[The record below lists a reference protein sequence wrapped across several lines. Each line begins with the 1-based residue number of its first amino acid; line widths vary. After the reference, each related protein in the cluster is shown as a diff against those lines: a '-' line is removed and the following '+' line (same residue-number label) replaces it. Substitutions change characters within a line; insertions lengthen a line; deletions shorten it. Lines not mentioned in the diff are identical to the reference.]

1 MMFELRRAA
10 VVGIAVAVLSVAVP
24 ARAQEE
30 VPPPPPQEPALTEE
44 VVLEE
49 EIPAEPAFVTFR
61 DIRDAVPM
69 KFFNADPTQTKPDL
83 EDPNTLVIAFNTG
96 IDPKTWSANDFR
108 ASTGAYGNRNV
119 MDTLS
124 FTVVAPEGHYV
135 RSITY
140 SQKGAGI
147 VLRTGSAHGSSS
159 WVIADR
165 PSQLGFFGAN
175 PTLERTVEFTD
186 PSWTEVPVSITTS
199 LFAFSTPALGSAT
212 VALTSARVVVAVAP
226 IPTST
231 PTP

>member
-10 VVGIAVAVLSVAVP
+10 VVGIAIAVLSVAVP

-96 IDPKTWSANDFR
+96 IDPKTWSANDLR

-159 WVIADR
+159 WVVGDH
-165 PSQLGFFGAN
+165 
-175 PTLERTVEFTD
+175 
-186 PSWTEVPVSITTS
+186 PVSS
-199 LFAFSTPALGSAT
+199 
-212 VALTSARVVVAVAP
+212 AP
-226 IPTST
+226 IPRWSG
-231 PTP
+231 PLNSRIRAGRRCRCRLRQVSLRFPHPPWALRRWR